1 MLDLREDWENNVWSK
16 RTPVSVMG
24 SFRRPRARFMSSP
37 VLTDLARFHA
47 SSPALQL
54 SNASVWNSVQSA
66 VVKVFQGGS
75 LQTNELFTLNESIRW
90 LLKTELGSFITE
102 YFQNQL
108 LNKGLAYIL
117 ERIQLYDGDDQL
129 LILSEMWGRFFTET
143 LPTLQAIFYPVQG
156 QELTVRQMALLGFRD
171 LVLLK
176 LSLETLLPNAPLPHP
191 PPITQMLL
199 ILQGIHEPN
208 GPTEE
213 YCLLERLVGMV
224 ISPYL
229 GNYLSWSNREHLPE
243 CRLGLSRSQ
252 YSQPEIMITQFV
264 TDQLGPLVEQEGEA
278 YLEKAGGI
286 RRHTVANAH
295 SDIKLL
301 TTAGRMLSGKE
312 AGGGSMASNTF
323 SSEPDILESPVRV
336 VGLSRRQSSADLMCA
351 PPS

>member
-1 MLDLREDWENNVWSK
+1 MLDRQDWENVIWSK
-16 RTPVSVMG
+16 RTPLSVMG
-24 SFRRPRARFMSSP
+24 SFRRPRPRFMSSP

-54 SNASVWNSVQSA
+54 SNASMWNSVQSA
-66 VVKVFQGGS
+66 VVKVFQGGG

-143 LPTLQAIFYPVQG
+143 MPTLQAIFYPVQG

-176 LSLETLLPNAPLPHP
+176 LPLETLLPKAPPPHP
-191 PPITQMLL
+191 PAITQMLL

-213 YCLLERLVGMV
+213 YCLLERLVAMV

-229 GNYLSWSNREHLPE
+229 GNDLSWSNGEHLPE
-243 CRLGLSRSQ
+243 CNLPHSRSQ
-252 YSQPEIMITQFV
+252 FGQPEIMITQF
-264 TDQLGPLVEQEGEA
+264 DPLGPLVEQEGEA

-301 TTAGRMLSGKE
+301 STASRMHAGRGE
-312 AGGGSMASNTF
+312 TGGGSMAAKTF
-323 SSEPDILESPVRV
+323 SSEPDILESPVGLI
-336 VGLSRRQSSADLMCA
+336 GLSRRQSSGDLICA